1 MTRRPKA
8 PILPEAE
15 LGFRR
20 RTARPSAFGFDSRG
34 SSAASPSKDHHGG
47 LLCRPTTPPA
57 PPGSV
62 SDTVEARPESLG
74 HGGLR
79 AACCGLRAGLPLRV
93 ARNCPGRCATRSR
106 VVTDQVQTTVVTVRL
121 RRPYDTYP

>member
-79 AACCGLRAGLPLRV
+79 AACCGLRAATKGRTKLPGSL
-93 ARNCPGRCATRSR
+93 CDSEPGGASEDAYER
-106 VVTDQVQTTVVTVRL
+106 
-121 RRPYDTYP
+121 